1 MECRAGLGAGDARL
15 KPSLRILRRRAN
27 VLMAI
32 YLTLV
37 VIVLNHI
44 AFGGSRVV
52 VSLFALESGATQMQV
67 GFLMALY
74 ALCPMLFA
82 IAIGRLA
89 DRVGPRLPMLLGSTG
104 LGIALLLTVLWPT
117 LTMLYIAS
125 FLLGSSFHFFFVT
138 VTGVAGGIGGVENR
152 SRNYAIVSLGFS
164 GAGFIG
170 PLIAG
175 FSIDYL
181 GHLKTFMILAA
192 FTVIPIL
199 MLLRNPGFLPGAAKS
214 SGAASGGAMEL
225 WRSPRLRNT
234 FIASGFI
241 SAGWDL
247 FNFYMPVYGHGIGLS
262 ASAIGIILGTFAL
275 ATFVIRA
282 VLPWLI
288 KRTSEVQILIYAIF
302 VAAFAF
308 TLFPLFSHPVA
319 LGAVAFLLGLGVGCG
334 QPMSMSLIYALA
346 PTGRA
351 SEAAG
356 VRVTV
361 NNFTH
366 LVIPLLFG
374 TIGTAFGYAPV
385 WLANSVLLSVGGW
398 LVRRT
403 ASPLGARRS
412 RG

>member
-1 MECRAGLGAGDARL
+1 
-15 KPSLRILRRRAN
+15 
-27 VLMAI
+27 MAI

-82 IAIGRLA
+82 IAIGKLA
-89 DRVGPRLPMLLGSTG
+89 DRVGPRLPMLLGSIG
-104 LGIALLLTVLWPT
+104 LGIALLLNVLWPT
-117 LTMLYIAS
+117 LSTLYVTS

-138 VTGVAGGIGGVENR
+138 VTGVAGGIGGPENR
-152 SRNYAIVSLGFS
+152 SRNYAIISLGFS

-199 MLLRNPGFLPGAAKS
+199 MLLRNPGFLPGAAKA
-214 SGAASGGAMEL
+214 SGGGGGGAMEL
-225 WRSPRLRNT
+225 WRAPKLRNT

-275 ATFVIRA
+275 ATFVIRS

-288 KRTSEVQILIYAIF
+288 KRTSEVQVLIYAIF

-308 TLFPLFSHPVA
+308 TLFPFFSHPVA

-346 PTGRA
+346 PKGRA

-385 WLANSVLLSVGGW
+385 WLANSALLGVGGW

-403 ASPLGARRS
+403 ASPLGGRRS
-412 RG
+412 RD

>member
-1 MECRAGLGAGDARL
+1 
-15 KPSLRILRRRAN
+15 
-27 VLMAI
+27 MAI
-32 YLTLV
+32 YLTL
-37 VIVLNHI
+37 
-44 AFGGSRVV
+44 V

-82 IAIGRLA
+82 IAIGKLA

-104 LGIALLLTVLWPT
+104 LGIALLLNVLWPT
-117 LTMLYIAS
+117 MTTLYVAS

-138 VTGVAGGIGGVENR
+138 VTGVAGGIGGPENR

-199 MLLRNPGFLPGAAKS
+199 MLLSNPGFLPGASKA
-214 SGAASGGAMEL
+214 SGGPSGGAMEL
-225 WRSPRLRNT
+225 WRAPKLRNT

-275 ATFVIRA
+275 ATFVIRS

-288 KRTSEVQILIYAIF
+288 KRTSEVQVLIYAIF

-346 PTGRA
+346 PKGRA

-385 WLANSVLLSVGGW
+385 WLANSALLSVGGW
-398 LVRRT
+398 LVRR
-403 ASPLGARRS
+403 S
-412 RG
+412 RD

>member
-1 MECRAGLGAGDARL
+1 
-15 KPSLRILRRRAN
+15 
-27 VLMAI
+27 MAI

-37 VIVLNHI
+37 LIVLNHI

-52 VSLFALESGATQMQV
+52 VSLFALESGATQMEV
-67 GFLMALY
+67 GMLMALY

-89 DRVGPRLPMLLGSTG
+89 DRVGPRLPMLLGSAG
-104 LGIALLLTVLWPT
+104 LGIALSLLAVWPA
-117 LTMLYIAS
+117 MAALYIAA

-138 VTGVAGGIGGVENR
+138 VTGIAGGLGGAQHR
-152 SRNYAIVSLGFS
+152 SRNYALVSLGFS
-164 GAGFIG
+164 GAGFAG

-175 FSIDYL
+175 FAIDYL
-181 GHLKTFMILAA
+181 GHIATFLILAA
-192 FTVIPIL
+192 FTVIPVL
-199 MLLRNPGFLPGAAKS
+199 MLWLRPGFLPGAAK
-214 SGAASGGAMEL
+214 AAGSAVTGGAMEL
-225 WRSPRLRNT
+225 WRAPRLRNT

-262 ASAIGIILGTFAL
+262 ASVIGIILGVFAL

-282 VLPWLI
+282 ALPWLL
-288 KRTSEVQILIYAIF
+288 RHADEARILVYAIF

-308 TLFPLFSHPVA
+308 ILFPLVRNPYA
-319 LGAVAFLLGLGVGCG
+319 LCAVSFLLGRGVGCG

-346 PTGRA
+346 PEGRA

-356 VRVTV
+356 LRVTV

-366 LVIPLLFG
+366 LVIPLAFG
-374 TIGTAFGYAPV
+374 TLGTAFGYAPV
-385 WLANSVLLSVGGW
+385 WLANSALLGVGGW
-398 LVRRT
+398 LVRRA
-403 ASPLGARRS
+403 ASPLGGRRS

>member
-1 MECRAGLGAGDARL
+1 
-15 KPSLRILRRRAN
+15 
-27 VLMAI
+27 MAI

-89 DRVGPRLPMLLGSTG
+89 DRVGPRLPMLLGSAG
-104 LGIALLLTVLWPT
+104 LGIALLLNVLWPT

-138 VTGVAGGIGGVENR
+138 VTGVAGGIGGAENR

-192 FTVIPIL
+192 FTIIPVL

-214 SGAASGGAMEL
+214 SGAPSGGAMEL

-308 TLFPLFSHPVA
+308 TLFPFFEHPVA

-346 PTGRA
+346 PKGRA

-385 WLANSVLLSVGGW
+385 WLANSALLSIGGW
-398 LVRRT
+398 LVRRS
-403 ASPLGARRS
+403 ASPLGGRPS

>member
-1 MECRAGLGAGDARL
+1 VLNARL
-15 KPSLRILRRRAN
+15 GRLPRAHRAALN
-27 VLMAI
+27 ALMAI

-104 LGIALLLTVLWPT
+104 LGISLLLNVLWPT
-117 LTMLYIAS
+117 LTTLFITS

-138 VTGVAGGIGGVENR
+138 VTGVAGGIGGTENR

-164 GAGFIG
+164 GAGFLG

-181 GHLKTFMILAA
+181 GHIKTFMILAA
-192 FTVIPIL
+192 FTVIPVL
-199 MLLRNPGFLPGAAKS
+199 MLLRNPGFLPGASKAG
-214 SGAASGGAMEL
+214 GAATGGAMEL
-225 WRSPRLRNT
+225 WRVPKLRNT

-262 ASAIGIILGTFAL
+262 ASAIGIILGTFAF
-275 ATFVIRA
+275 ATFVIRSI
-282 VLPWLI
+282 LPWLI
-288 KRTSEVQILIYAIF
+288 KRTSEAQILIYAIF

-308 TLFPLFSHPVA
+308 TLFPFFEHPAA

-356 VRVTV
+356 VRVMV

-374 TIGTAFGYAPV
+374 SIGTAFGYAPV
-385 WLANSVLLSVGGW
+385 WMANSVLLSIGGW
-398 LVRRT
+398 LVRR
-403 ASPLGARRS
+403 S
-412 RG
+412 RN

>member
-1 MECRAGLGAGDARL
+1 MLNARL
-15 KPSLRILRRRAN
+15 GRLPRAHRAALN
-27 VLMAI
+27 ALMAI

-104 LGIALLLTVLWPT
+104 LGISLLLNVLWPT
-117 LTMLYIAS
+117 LTTLFITS

-138 VTGVAGGIGGVENR
+138 VTGVAGGIGGTENR

-164 GAGFIG
+164 GAGFLG

-181 GHLKTFMILAA
+181 GHIKTFMILAA
-192 FTVIPIL
+192 FTVIPVL
-199 MLLRNPGFLPGAAKS
+199 MLLRNPGFLPGASKAG
-214 SGAASGGAMEL
+214 GAATGGAMEL
-225 WRSPRLRNT
+225 WRVPKLRNT

-262 ASAIGIILGTFAL
+262 ASAIGIILGTFAF
-275 ATFVIRA
+275 ATFVIRSI
-282 VLPWLI
+282 LPWLI
-288 KRTSEVQILIYAIF
+288 KRTSEAQILIYAIF

-308 TLFPLFSHPVA
+308 TLFPFFEHPAA

-356 VRVTV
+356 VRVMV

-374 TIGTAFGYAPV
+374 SIGTAFGYAPV
-385 WLANSVLLSVGGW
+385 WMANSVLLSIGGW
-398 LVRRT
+398 LVRR
-403 ASPLGARRS
+403 S
-412 RG
+412 RN

>member
-1 MECRAGLGAGDARL
+1 
-15 KPSLRILRRRAN
+15 
-27 VLMAI
+27 MAI

-89 DRVGPRLPMLLGSTG
+89 DRVGPRLPMLLGSAG
-104 LGIALLLTVLWPT
+104 LGIALLLNVLWPT

-138 VTGVAGGIGGVENR
+138 VTGVAGGIGGAENR

-192 FTVIPIL
+192 FTIIPVL
-199 MLLRNPGFLPGAAKS
+199 MLLRNPGFLPGAAKT
-214 SGAASGGAMEL
+214 SGAPSGGAMEL
-225 WRSPRLRNT
+225 WRSTRLRNT
-234 FIASGFI
+234 FMASGFI

-308 TLFPLFSHPVA
+308 TLFPFFEHPVA

-346 PTGRA
+346 PKGRA

-385 WLANSVLLSVGGW
+385 WLANSALLSIGGW
-398 LVRRT
+398 LVRR
-403 ASPLGARRS
+403 S

>member
-1 MECRAGLGAGDARL
+1 
-15 KPSLRILRRRAN
+15 
-27 VLMAI
+27 MAI

-82 IAIGRLA
+82 IAIGKLA
-89 DRVGPRLPMLLGSTG
+89 DRVGPRVPMLLGSIG
-104 LGIALLLTVLWPT
+104 LGIALLLNVLWPT
-117 LTMLYIAS
+117 LSTLYVTS

-138 VTGVAGGIGGVENR
+138 VTGVAGGIGGPENR
-152 SRNYAIVSLGFS
+152 SRNYAIISLGFS

-199 MLLRNPGFLPGAAKS
+199 MLLRNPGFLPGAAKA
-214 SGAASGGAMEL
+214 SGGGGGGAMEL
-225 WRSPRLRNT
+225 WRAPKLRNT

-275 ATFVIRA
+275 ATFVIRS

-288 KRTSEVQILIYAIF
+288 KRTSEVQVLIYAIF

-308 TLFPLFSHPVA
+308 TLFPFFSHPVA

-346 PTGRA
+346 PKGRA

-385 WLANSVLLSVGGW
+385 WLANSALLGVGGW

-403 ASPLGARRS
+403 ASPLGGRRS
-412 RG
+412 RD

>member
-1 MECRAGLGAGDARL
+1 
-15 KPSLRILRRRAN
+15 
-27 VLMAI
+27 MAI

-82 IAIGRLA
+82 IAIGKLA
-89 DRVGPRLPMLLGSTG
+89 DRVGPRLPMLLGSIG
-104 LGIALLLTVLWPT
+104 LGIALLLNVLWPT
-117 LTMLYIAS
+117 LSTLYVTS

-138 VTGVAGGIGGVENR
+138 VTGVAGGIGGPENR
-152 SRNYAIVSLGFS
+152 SRNYAIISLGFS

-199 MLLRNPGFLPGAAKS
+199 MLLRNPGFLPGAAKA
-214 SGAASGGAMEL
+214 SGGGGGGAMEL
-225 WRSPRLRNT
+225 WRAPKLRHT

-275 ATFVIRA
+275 ATFVIRS

-288 KRTSEVQILIYAIF
+288 KRTSEVQVLIYAIF

-308 TLFPLFSHPVA
+308 TLFPFFSHPVA

-346 PTGRA
+346 PKGRA

-385 WLANSVLLSVGGW
+385 WLANSALLGVGGW

-403 ASPLGARRS
+403 ASPLGGRRS
-412 RG
+412 RD

>member
-1 MECRAGLGAGDARL
+1 
-15 KPSLRILRRRAN
+15 
-27 VLMAI
+27 MAI

-37 VIVLNHI
+37 LIVLNHI

-52 VSLFALESGATQMQV
+52 VSLFALESGATQMEV
-67 GFLMALY
+67 GMLMALY

-89 DRVGPRLPMLLGSTG
+89 DRVGPRLPMLLGSAG
-104 LGIALLLTVLWPT
+104 LGVALSLLAIWPA
-117 LTMLYIAS
+117 MAALYIAA

-138 VTGVAGGIGGVENR
+138 VTGIAGGLGGAQHR
-152 SRNYAIVSLGFS
+152 SRNYALVSLGFS
-164 GAGFIG
+164 GAGFAG

-175 FSIDYL
+175 FAIDYL
-181 GHLKTFMILAA
+181 GHIATFLILAA
-192 FTVIPIL
+192 FTVIPVL
-199 MLLRNPGFLPGAAKS
+199 MLWLRPGFLPGAAK
-214 SGAASGGAMEL
+214 AAGSAVTGGAMEL
-225 WRSPRLRNT
+225 WRAPRLRNT

-262 ASAIGIILGTFAL
+262 ASVIGIILGVFAL

-282 VLPWLI
+282 ALPWLL
-288 KRTSEVQILIYAIF
+288 RHADEAQILVYAIF

-308 TLFPLFSHPVA
+308 ILFPLVRNPYA
-319 LGAVAFLLGLGVGCG
+319 LCAVSFLLGLGVGCG

-346 PTGRA
+346 PAGRA

-356 VRVTV
+356 LRVTV

-366 LVIPLLFG
+366 LVIPLAFG
-374 TIGTAFGYAPV
+374 TLGTAFGYAPV
-385 WLANSVLLSVGGW
+385 WLANSALLGVGGW
-398 LVRRT
+398 LVRRNHK
-403 ASPLGARRS
+403 
-412 RG
+412 

>member
-1 MECRAGLGAGDARL
+1 
-15 KPSLRILRRRAN
+15 
-27 VLMAI
+27 MAI

-67 GFLMALY
+67 GLLMALY

-89 DRVGPRLPMLLGSTG
+89 DRVGPRLPMLLGSAG
-104 LGIALLLTVLWPT
+104 LGIALLLTVLSPT
-117 LTMLYIAS
+117 LTMLYVAS

-138 VTGVAGGIGGVENR
+138 VTGVAGGIGGAENR

-192 FTVIPIL
+192 FTVIPVL
-199 MLLRNPGFLPGAAKS
+199 MLMRNPGFLPGASKS
-214 SGAASGGAMEL
+214 SGPPSGGAMEL
-225 WRSPRLRNT
+225 WRSPQMRNT

-308 TLFPLFSHPVA
+308 TLFPFFEHPVA

-346 PTGRA
+346 PKGRA

-385 WLANSVLLSVGGW
+385 WMANSVLLGIGGW
-398 LVRRT
+398 LVRR
-403 ASPLGARRS
+403 

>member
-1 MECRAGLGAGDARL
+1 
-15 KPSLRILRRRAN
+15 
-27 VLMAI
+27 MAI

-37 VIVLNHI
+37 LIVLNHI

-52 VSLFALESGATQMQV
+52 VSLFALESGATQMEV
-67 GFLMALY
+67 GMLMALY

-89 DRVGPRLPMLLGSTG
+89 DRVGPRLPMLLGSAG
-104 LGIALLLTVLWPT
+104 LGIALSLLAVWPA
-117 LTMLYIAS
+117 MAALYIAA

-138 VTGVAGGIGGVENR
+138 VTGIAGGLGGAQHR
-152 SRNYAIVSLGFS
+152 SRNYALVSLGFS
-164 GAGFIG
+164 GAGFAG

-175 FSIDYL
+175 FAIDYL
-181 GHLKTFMILAA
+181 GHIATFLILAA
-192 FTVIPIL
+192 FTVIPVL
-199 MLLRNPGFLPGAAKS
+199 MLWLRPGFLPGAAK
-214 SGAASGGAMEL
+214 AAGSAVTGGAMEL
-225 WRSPRLRNT
+225 WRAPRLRNT

-262 ASAIGIILGTFAL
+262 ASVIGIILGVFAL

-282 VLPWLI
+282 ALPWLL
-288 KRTSEVQILIYAIF
+288 RHADEAQILVYAIF

-308 TLFPLFSHPVA
+308 ILFPLVRNPYA
-319 LGAVAFLLGLGVGCG
+319 LCAVSFLLGLGVGCG

-346 PTGRA
+346 PAGRA

-356 VRVTV
+356 LRVTV

-366 LVIPLLFG
+366 LVIPLAFG
-374 TIGTAFGYAPV
+374 TLGTAFGYAPV
-385 WLANSVLLSVGGW
+385 WLANSALLGVGGW
-398 LVRRT
+398 LVRRNHK
-403 ASPLGARRS
+403 
-412 RG
+412 

>member
-1 MECRAGLGAGDARL
+1 
-15 KPSLRILRRRAN
+15 
-27 VLMAI
+27 MAI

-89 DRVGPRLPMLLGSTG
+89 DRVGPRLPMLLGSAG
-104 LGIALLLTVLWPT
+104 LGIALLLNVLWPT

-138 VTGVAGGIGGVENR
+138 VTGVAGGIGGAENR

-192 FTVIPIL
+192 FTIIPVL

-214 SGAASGGAMEL
+214 SGAPSGGAMEL

-234 FIASGFI
+234 FMASGFI

-308 TLFPLFSHPVA
+308 TLFPFFEHPVA

-346 PTGRA
+346 PKGRA

-385 WLANSVLLSVGGW
+385 WLANSALLSIGGW
-398 LVRRT
+398 LVRR
-403 ASPLGARRS
+403 S

>member
-1 MECRAGLGAGDARL
+1 
-15 KPSLRILRRRAN
+15 
-27 VLMAI
+27 MAI

-37 VIVLNHI
+37 LIVLNHI

-67 GFLMALY
+67 GILMALY

-89 DRVGPRLPMLLGSTG
+89 DRVGPRLPMLLGSSG
-104 LGIALLLTVLWPT
+104 LAIALLLTVAWPGLAT
-117 LTMLYIAS
+117 LYVAS
-125 FLLGSSFHFFFVT
+125 FLLGTSFHFFFVT
-138 VTGVAGGIGGVENR
+138 VTGVAGGIGGAEHR
-152 SRNYAIVSLGFS
+152 SRNYALVSLGFS

-175 FSIDYL
+175 FAIDYL
-181 GHLKTFMILAA
+181 GHIRTFMILAA

-199 MLLRNPGFLPGAAKS
+199 MLLRRPGFLPGAAKKA
-214 SGAASGGAMEL
+214 GDGASGGAMDL
-225 WRSPRLRNT
+225 WRTPRLRNT

-282 VLPWLI
+282 LLPWLT
-288 KRTSEVQILIYAIF
+288 RHLSEAQILVYAIF
-302 VAAFAF
+302 VGAGAF
-308 TLFPLFSHPVA
+308 TLFPLFDTPLA
-319 LGAVAFLLGLGVGCG
+319 LGVVAFILGLGVGCG
-334 QPMSMSLIYALA
+334 QPMSMSLIYSLA
-346 PTGRA
+346 PKARV

-356 VRVTV
+356 LRVTV

-374 TIGTAFGYAPV
+374 SLGTAFGYAPV
-385 WLANSVLLSVGGW
+385 WLANSALLAIGGW
-398 LVRRT
+398 LVRRG
-403 ASPLGARRS
+403 ASPLGGRS
-412 RG
+412 GRA

>member
-1 MECRAGLGAGDARL
+1 
-15 KPSLRILRRRAN
+15 
-27 VLMAI
+27 MAI

-37 VIVLNHI
+37 LIVLNHI

-52 VSLFALESGATQMQV
+52 VSLFALESGATQMEV
-67 GFLMALY
+67 GILMALY

-89 DRVGPRLPMLLGSTG
+89 DRVGPRLPMLLGSVG
-104 LGIALLLTVLWPT
+104 LGVALSLTAIWPT
-117 LTMLYIAS
+117 MGALYIAS
-125 FLLGSSFHFFFVT
+125 FLMGSSFHFFFVT
-138 VTGVAGGIGGVENR
+138 VTGIAGGIGGTQHR
-152 SRNYAIVSLGFS
+152 SRNYALVSLGFS

-175 FSIDYL
+175 FAIDYL
-181 GHLKTFMILAA
+181 GHIQTFLILAA
-192 FTVIPIL
+192 FTVIPVL
-199 MLLRNPGFLPGAAKS
+199 MLWLRPGFLPGAAKVP
-214 SGAASGGAMEL
+214 GTGASGGAMEL
-225 WRSPRLRNT
+225 WRVPRLRNT

-262 ASAIGIILGTFAL
+262 ASMIGIILGVFAL

-282 VLPWLI
+282 LLPWLLQ
-288 KRTSEVQILIYAIF
+288 RTNEAQILIYAIF

-308 TLFPLFSHPVA
+308 ILFPFFENPYA
-319 LGAVAFLLGLGVGCG
+319 LCAVSFLLGLGVGCG

-346 PTGRA
+346 PAGRA

-356 VRVTV
+356 LRVTV

-366 LVIPLLFG
+366 LVIPLVFG
-374 TIGTAFGYAPV
+374 TLGTAFGYAPV
-385 WLANSVLLSVGGW
+385 WLANSVLLGVGGW

-403 ASPLGARRS
+403 RI
-412 RG
+412 